1 MASQSK
7 DRGNRCR
14 AGSILR
20 AHRSGGANA
29 VCRSRRDP
37 AAGESSRSSPGH
49 SGLQSLHRRTD
60 ILAGTSGGL
69 SHPWSCRPWSVGN
82 RISGRCRNNRSAGY
96 FRGLDRTHCGCRST
110 ANGRPRPVRCKR
122 RPVRLRRGKSGLAIT
137 CCVAKTTPTCGR
149 CVARKTPIDMRIISS
164 LREFIAR
171 ESAGGI
177 LLALA
182 AAAAL
187 ALANSPLDFL
197 YAALLGYA
205 LLRASLPQVLPP
217 R

>member
-1 MASQSK
+1 
-7 DRGNRCR
+7 
-14 AGSILR
+14 
-20 AHRSGGANA
+20 
-29 VCRSRRDP
+29 
-37 AAGESSRSSPGH
+37 
-49 SGLQSLHRRTD
+49 
-60 ILAGTSGGL
+60 
-69 SHPWSCRPWSVGN
+69 
-82 RISGRCRNNRSAGY
+82 
-96 FRGLDRTHCGCRST
+96 
-110 ANGRPRPVRCKR
+110 
-122 RPVRLRRGKSGLAIT
+122 
-137 CCVAKTTPTCGR
+137 
-149 CVARKTPIDMRIISS
+149 MRIISS

-205 LLRASLPQVLPP
+205 LSRASLPQVLPP